1 MSVFNK
7 YREFE
12 QYFEKELKRTP
23 QDFIVMKYK
32 AGSNP
37 NAVQYLYEI
46 VSAEIGKKN
55 RVQVAPFEY
64 YYKQLLKNG
73 LIQLGYKAANQEK
86 VLDNSAIKVCRRE
99 LLPMIGDVSFGKFFH
114 NELDGLFQNKEFMAL

>member
-12 QYFEKELKRTP
+12 QYFEKELKTTP

-32 AGSNP
+32 AGSSP

-86 VLDNSAIKVCRRE
+86 VLDNSAIKVYLLHYECRKRSIRVE
-99 LLPMIGDVSFGKFFH
+99 LRRVMNNICVI
-114 NELDGLFQNKEFMAL
+114 

>member
-12 QYFEKELKRTP
+12 QDFEKELKRTP

-32 AGSNP
+32 AGSSP

-46 VSAEIGKKN
+46 VSAEIGKKI
-55 RVQVAPFEY
+55 EY
-64 YYKQLLKNG
+64 KSLHLNTIINNYSKT
-73 LIQLGYKAANQEK
+73 
-86 VLDNSAIKVCRRE
+86 V
-99 LLPMIGDVSFGKFFH
+99 
-114 NELDGLFQNKEFMAL
+114 